1 MAIAEVVRLLPV
13 DEQVELA
20 GGERVVLERLG
31 VVEVRRRPEPSP
43 AEATPIAPR
52 PASSVRR
59 ESPIVSMLSLSLP

>member
-1 MAIAEVVRLLPV
+1 VVRVRADELMAIAEVVRLLPV

-43 AEATPIAPR
+43 R
-52 PASSVRR
+52 
-59 ESPIVSMLSLSLP
+59 